1 MCAILNWPLF
11 RLNLSGDISLDD
23 VVGTTQ
29 VRTEASSGQA
39 ITEFAYGRMIQA
51 MLHGGVLLL
60 DEFSAASPHVLMAL
74 QEVLEPC
81 TNPHEIWAAGKAHA
95 TYVCTANRG
104 ETIHASPRFRVV
116 VCDNTNGQGDLSGRF
131 AGTNVMNEATRS
143 RFTQWHYKGFP
154 PRAEW
159 RRMLQRK
166 SGVSREVASKIIEF
180 AAKINEG
187 SAALGAKVVTSEVV
201 INPRDTLAIAR
212 LTAAYGDVG
221 RALRVAKVNGMRPGT
236 DDYQFLLDTV
246 RNMFGS
252 GK

>member
-1 MCAILNWPLF
+1 
-11 RLNLSGDISLDD
+11 
-23 VVGTTQ
+23 
-29 VRTEASSGQA
+29 
-39 ITEFAYGRMIQA
+39 
-51 MLHGGVLLL
+51 
-60 DEFSAASPHVLMAL
+60 
-74 QEVLEPC
+74 
-81 TNPHEIWAAGKAHA
+81 
-95 TYVCTANRG
+95 
-104 ETIHASPRFRVV
+104 
-116 VCDNTNGQGDLSGRF
+116 
-131 AGTNVMNEATRS
+131 
-143 RFTQWHYKGFP
+143 
-154 PRAEW
+154 
-159 RRMLQRK
+159 MLQRK